1 LPAIVWADFYNNRI
15 REFPGSGTFPAVLA
29 GKEGRPGRLKL
40 PTDYAVDDAGNVY
53 VVDFGNN
60 RIVKF
65 SPD

>member
-1 LPAIVWADFYNNRI
+1 MRYIDKNHKHSTVKFHDTI
-15 REFPGSGTFPAVLA
+15 S
-29 GKEGRPGRLKL
+29 PGRLKL
-40 PTDYAVDDAGNVY
+40 PTDCAVDDAGNVY